1 MTNPP
6 YGSPD
11 PNAGQGQYPQGG
23 YPAPGSYPPPPSQ
36 PPAAQAYG
44 QPQYGQPAYG
54 PPGQNPYGAAP
65 TAGRPGVLTAASIL
79 AFVSGGLGLI
89 GNLANFSLYSDIS
102 GFLLVL
108 AILSLVAAAALVYGG
123 IQAITGKDTRI
134 LVGAAAGLIALN
146 LIVLIWVMSQV
157 GFYGV
162 GLVSFVIPVLIV
174 VFARNPQST
183 AWVRAKGGT
192 TL

>member
-11 PNAGQGQYPQGG
+11 PNAGHGQYPQ
-23 YPAPGSYPPPPSQ
+23 GSYPPPPSAPQ
-36 PPAAQAYG
+36 PAYGQQQYG

-54 PPGQNPYGAAP
+54 PPAQNPYGAAP
-65 TAGRPGVLTAASIL
+65 TAGRPGVLTAAAIL

-89 GNLANFSLYSDIS
+89 GNLGNFSLFSLIS
-102 GFLLVL
+102 GFLVVL
-108 AILSLVAAAALVYGG
+108 AILSLVAAAGLVYGG

-134 LVGAAAGLIALN
+134 LVGAAAGLVALN
-146 LIVLIWVMSQV
+146 LIVLIWVMSQW

-162 GLVSFVIPVLIV
+162 GLVSFVIPILII
-174 VFARNPQST
+174 VFARNPQSV